1 MARNAWC
8 FVTCYQYLCGRVYI
22 LFRFVVDN
30 PHSPSPNT
38 FSLYV
43 LGLYPAPLD
52 VNVSERLLSH
62 DSPVQHTE
70 SLFTVPGCDSAK
82 EPLSRLFSEEEG
94 TILAV
99 VETVVRFFFPPSHP
113 TGRCV
118 VHLLVKGFIFTQ
130 HCSSCSESSLTYNES
145 AWSKVGKKKTCSHTG
160 VESIPDAC
168 VQTVSADEAAGC
180 WSSVI
185 DKHQP
190 SSCPLTSGWRCVAP
204 LPKSVLA
211 ACFI

>member
-1 MARNAWC
+1 MLCCVESSGQCYFPPPSMMARNAWC

-99 VETVVRFFFPPSHP
+99 VETVVRFFFSPQSSNRPMRRTPACQRLHFH
-113 TGRCV
+113 TTLF
-118 VHLLVKGFIFTQ
+118 LLF
-130 HCSSCSESSLTYNES
+130 
-145 AWSKVGKKKTCSHTG
+145 
-160 VESIPDAC
+160 
-168 VQTVSADEAAGC
+168 
-180 WSSVI
+180 
-185 DKHQP
+185 
-190 SSCPLTSGWRCVAP
+190 
-204 LPKSVLA
+204 
-211 ACFI
+211 